1 MDGLTIRRTCNL
13 EDDDSGEDDDLVDDP
28 NHAGDD
34 NGKCGCAFPVETKLK
49 ISKSKSFEKR
59 PPRYFFFI

>member
-28 NHAGDD
+28 NHPGDD
-34 NGKCGCAFPVETKLK
+34 NFECGCEFPLK
-49 ISKSKSFEKR
+49 QD
-59 PPRYFFFI
+59 